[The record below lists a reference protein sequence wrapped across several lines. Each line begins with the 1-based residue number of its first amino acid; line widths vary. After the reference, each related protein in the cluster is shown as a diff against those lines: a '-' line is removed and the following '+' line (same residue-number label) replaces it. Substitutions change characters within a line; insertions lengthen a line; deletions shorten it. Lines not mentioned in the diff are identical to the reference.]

1 VAERSRGSDDGG
13 IVSDL
18 TFVEDHPAAGE
29 PPQPPLGEQPS
40 IHSTASVRASRLG
53 PWTAV
58 GPRSQLTEV
67 TFGAFSYVVNDS
79 DIIYAE
85 VGKFCSIAA
94 AVRINPGNHPMWRA
108 SQHHFVY
115 RAASYRLGDDESDFF
130 DWRRRHKVIIGHDV
144 WIGHGAIVMPGVT
157 VGTGAVI
164 GAGAVV
170 TKPVAPYTVVAG
182 APARRLRDRF
192 DASIVDALLELA
204 WWNWSVEQLR
214 AALPDFRSLSVEA
227 FVAKYGR
234 QVGKLQS

>member
-1 VAERSRGSDDGG
+1 M
-13 IVSDL
+13 
-18 TFVEDHPAAGE
+18 TFIDDHPAAGE
-29 PPQPPLGEQPS
+29 PPQPALGEQPS
-40 IHSTASVRASRLG
+40 IHPSASVRASTFG

-58 GPRSQLTEV
+58 GPRSQLAEV

-115 RAASYRLGDDESDFF
+115 RAASYRLGEDEGDFF
-130 DWRRRHKVIIGHDV
+130 DWRRRHKVTIGHDV

-157 VGTGAVI
+157 IGTGAVI

-170 TKPVAPYTVVAG
+170 TKPVEPYAIVGGV
-182 APARRLRDRF
+182 PARRLRERF
-192 DASIVDALLELA
+192 DAATAAALLDLA
-204 WWNWSVEQLR
+204 WWDWSQEQLR
-214 AALPDFRSLSVEA
+214 TALPDLRQLSVEA
-227 FVAKYGR
+227 FLAKYGSR
-234 QVGKLQS
+234 

>member
-1 VAERSRGSDDGG
+1 MSEG
-13 IVSDL
+13 
-18 TFVEDHPAAGE
+18 TFIEKHPAAGK

-40 IHSTASVRASRLG
+40 IHPSASVRASTFG

-58 GPRSQLTEV
+58 GARSQVAEV

-94 AVRINPGNHPMWRA
+94 AVRINTGNHPMWRA

-115 RAASYRLGDDESDFF
+115 GAASYRLGDDESDFF
-130 DWRRRHKVIIGHDV
+130 DWRRGHKVTIGHDV

-157 VGTGAVI
+157 IGTGAVI

-170 TKPVAPYTVVAG
+170 TRPVEPYTIVAG
-182 APARRLRDRF
+182 VPARRLRERF
-192 DASIVDALLELA
+192 DAATAAALLELA
-204 WWNWSVEQLR
+204 WWDWSHEQLR
-214 AALPDFRSLSVEA
+214 AALPDFRELGVEA
-227 FVAKYGR
+227 FIARYGSR
-234 QVGKLQS
+234 